1 MIEKQDPSKICF
13 VIQKYRYLKVW
24 SDDKWHYV
32 LRWIKHP
39 YKVLLSELK
48 KDRWNLTLCPGLES
62 GLVTA
67 DLLLDLDKCEND
79 DDLVPF
85 IVKLNLVGISP
96 MLEFIEEDNHLLAVR
111 DINTN
116 EMIIDYSQ
124 CDSEEKTN
132 EDLCDNWN

>member
-13 VIQKYRYLKVW
+13 VIQKYRHLKGW
-24 SDDKWHYV
+24 YDDDWHYV
-32 LRWIKHP
+32 LRWIKHS
-39 YKVLLSELK
+39 YENILAELK
-48 KDRWNLTLCPGLES
+48 NDSWSFTLCPALES

-67 DLLLDLDKCEND
+67 DLLLDLDECEND

-85 IVKLNLVGISP
+85 IVKLNLAGISP
-96 MLEFIEEDNHLLAVR
+96 MLEFIEEDNHLLAIR

-124 CDSEEKTN
+124 CSPEEKRT
-132 EDLCDNWN
+132 